1 MKIFWYENIKFNY
14 INITNYDNIKQYIH
28 YLV

>member
-14 INITNYDNIKQYIH
+14 INITNYDNIEQYIH